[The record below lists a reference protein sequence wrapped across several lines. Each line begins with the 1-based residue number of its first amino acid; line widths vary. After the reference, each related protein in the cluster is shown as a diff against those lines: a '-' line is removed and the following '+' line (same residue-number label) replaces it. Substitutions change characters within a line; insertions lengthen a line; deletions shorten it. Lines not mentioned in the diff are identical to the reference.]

1 MAIAKTVQFLNVDLL
16 IGGRFNR
23 GPLVKV
29 LGDELFALDEHAP
42 VDGVDS
48 MVIEVNSPDLDLTAT
63 IDRLIKWVKGLPGPA
78 RRVWA
83 KATLR
88 VFDIGISAGRGPHAT
103 TWSLPPKQ
111 VAAIARLGAEIRI
124 TVYGA
129 ERGGRRRR

>member
-1 MAIAKTVQFLNVDLL
+1 MAIEKTVQFLNVALL
-16 IGGRFNR
+16 LGGRFDR
-23 GPLVKV
+23 APLVKA
-29 LGDELFALDEHAP
+29 LGDELFSLAEHAP

-63 IDRLIKWVKGLPGPA
+63 IDRLIKWVKGLPAPA
-78 RRVWA
+78 RRAWA

-88 VFDIGISAGRGPHAT
+88 VFDVGIAAGRGPRAT
-103 TWSLPPKQ
+103 IWSLPPKQ
-111 VAAIARLGAEIRI
+111 VAAIARLGAEVRI